1 MSSNLLERVLSVVE
15 HNTDN
20 RVQGPTVDHSTV
32 VQLLARHEHDPA
44 QVNDAIATLVDQGD
58 LERTDEGALR
68 LA

>member
-1 MSSNLLERVLSVVE
+1 MTNVLERVLSVVE

-32 VQLLARHEHDPA
+32 VQLLARHEHDPG
-44 QVNDAIATLVDQGD
+44 QVNDAIATLIEKGD
-58 LERTDEGALR
+58 LEQTDEGKLR